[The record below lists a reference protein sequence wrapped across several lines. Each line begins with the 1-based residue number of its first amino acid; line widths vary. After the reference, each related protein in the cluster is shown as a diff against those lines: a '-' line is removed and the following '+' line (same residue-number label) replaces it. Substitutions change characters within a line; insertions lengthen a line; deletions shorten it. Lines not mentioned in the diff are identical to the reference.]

1 LIVSPRSRGAV
12 EEHLHA
18 VVGSREVHGRTGA
31 VVDLQRFVVTGAL
44 DVLGDEELGRST
56 LSVLGPEQKNERADH
71 QREPTQ
77 PNEH

>member
-1 LIVSPRSRGAV
+1 VPQNDCVVAVEPACPVRLIRLREDRGA
-12 EEHLHA
+12 
-18 VVGSREVHGRTGA
+18 RGRLT
-31 VVDLQRFVVTGAL
+31 L